1 MEPSASSIAG
11 GLSLSRISAA
21 HCARASGASD
31 ACMHQEDMCVDP
43 LTHVKQYWRQY
54 AWRLAPD
61 RCRLPPF
68 GKYLYRHVRAAIT

>member
-31 ACMHQEDMCVDP
+31 ACMHHEDVNVDP
-43 LTHVKQYWRQY
+43 LTHVKQCGRQY
-54 AWRLAPD
+54 AWRLPPD

-68 GKYLYRHVRAAIT
+68 GDCLYRPVRAAIT